1 MTNYSIFYLSV
12 IKSSFIGNLTPTSSK
27 LLPLHNPLA
36 DLHGHCHTN
45 HHNHDHR
52 NRYLP
57 SGKCIQELET
67 CISFIE
73 FQCFLSASGYQEMTA
88 ISATMRIRHFSIS
101 YFRRIG
107 SRIARKIPAQIIT
120 APVLMRNSFREL
132 TDCALRSP
140 GIMERMPAASVT
152 PAAVRYLDITY
163 SFLVNGRVIRK
174 FSP

>member
-1 MTNYSIFYLSV
+1 MTTIIAAAICHPANVFRRWRV
-12 IKSSFIGNLTPTSSK
+12 A
-27 LLPLHNPLA
+27 LPLQSSSA
-36 DLHGHCHTN
+36 FF
-45 HHNHDHR
+45 
-52 NRYLP
+52 LP
-57 SGKCIQELET
+57 A
-67 CISFIE
+67 
-73 FQCFLSASGYQEMTA
+73 ASRKMTA
-88 ISATMRIRHFSIS
+88 TSAAMRIRLFSIS

-120 APVLMRNSFREL
+120 APVLMRNSFRVL

-174 FSP
+174 FIP